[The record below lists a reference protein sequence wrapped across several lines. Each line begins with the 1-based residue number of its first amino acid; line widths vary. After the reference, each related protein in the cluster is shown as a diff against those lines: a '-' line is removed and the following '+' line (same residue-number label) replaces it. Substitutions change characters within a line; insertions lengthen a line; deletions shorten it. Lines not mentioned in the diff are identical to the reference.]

1 VVDLRATLQR
11 HRTIGF
17 DTSIFIYQLE
27 VSPRY
32 VDAATIALDGL
43 ARGDYQGVTSVLTLM
58 EIAVRPLQLSRPD
71 VADEYETLLAAFP
84 NLTIVEV
91 SRPIAR
97 RAAELRATFRLRPA
111 DAIQVAA
118 CVEHG
123 ATAFLTNDKGL
134 RRVNLLDVIL
144 LDDFLDAPP
153 AQ

>member
-1 VVDLRATLQR
+1 
-11 HRTIGF
+11 
-17 DTSIFIYQLE
+17 
-27 VSPRY
+27 
-32 VDAATIALDGL
+32 
-43 ARGDYQGVTSVLTLM
+43 M
-58 EIAVRPLQLSRPD
+58 RPLQLSRPD

>member
-17 DTSIFIYQLE
+17 DTSTFIYQLE

-43 ARGDYQGVTSVLTLM
+43 ARGDYRGVTSVLTLM

-97 RAAELRATFRLRPA
+97 RAAELRAAFRLRPA